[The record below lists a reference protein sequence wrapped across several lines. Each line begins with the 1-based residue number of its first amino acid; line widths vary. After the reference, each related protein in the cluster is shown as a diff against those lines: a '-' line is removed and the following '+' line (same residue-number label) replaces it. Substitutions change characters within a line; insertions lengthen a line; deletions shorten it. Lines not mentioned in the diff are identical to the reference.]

1 MAEFQIQIF
10 TTTFFLVSY
19 QRQNDKRIMKE
30 VYKLQLPKQKNI
42 QFNACRIYLQVAT
55 PSNIVNPDGWS
66 LNAHFIEGNKPI
78 SL

>member
-1 MAEFQIQIF
+1 MAEFQIQIS

-19 QRQNDKRIMKE
+19 QRQNDKCIMKE

-42 QFNACRIYLQVAT
+42 QFNDCRIYLHVAT
-55 PSNIVNPDGWS
+55 PSDIVNSDGRS